1 MASLVHLGKNG
12 AFNAADTT
20 IMGYYVIKH
29 LSETYTLQ
37 EYQTTD
43 GQLSKEGEPV
53 VKTEYLSIIKSKPNW
68 YWQQHRINQ
77 SVIRSTR
84 TFLINI

>member
-29 LSETYTLQ
+29 LSETYALQ
-37 EYQTTD
+37 EDQAIY
-43 GQLSKEGEPV
+43 GQ
-53 VKTEYLSIIKSKPNW
+53 
-68 YWQQHRINQ
+68 
-77 SVIRSTR
+77 VIEVG
-84 TFLINI
+84 